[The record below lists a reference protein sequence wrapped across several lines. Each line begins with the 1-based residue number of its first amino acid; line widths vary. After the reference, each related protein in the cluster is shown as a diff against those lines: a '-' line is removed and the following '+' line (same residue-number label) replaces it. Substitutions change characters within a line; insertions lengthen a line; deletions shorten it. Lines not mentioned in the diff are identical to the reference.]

1 MLDLRNLETFLWV
14 SRLGGFRA
22 AAERLNTTQPAISAR
37 IAILE
42 RDLGARLFD
51 RRARRVVLTAK
62 GSELVDYVEKMLQL
76 RADMLGAIGN
86 PASLRGSLRLGV
98 PETIVHTWLAELV
111 EQISSTYPSVTLDIE
126 VDSTPALREGLL
138 AEKLDL
144 AFLHGKTD
152 DSRLTTAP
160 LCAYPLGW
168 FAGRKVTFPKRALT
182 FKDICRW
189 PIVTFRRESAPHV
202 AIRKM
207 LSGVGMADARI
218 FGSSSIAG
226 TMRMAIDGIGPCV
239 LPYAVV
245 RHEVAAGKLR
255 QLDVPYSV
263 PPIEFFVSYAAKGGN
278 RLAASVAEVATA
290 IAERHLDTRRP
301 DARARP
307 SKVSIGRIQK
317 KN

>member
-51 RRARRVVLTAK
+51 RRARRVLLTAK
-62 GSELVDYVEKMLQL
+62 GSELIDYAERMLQL
-76 RADMLGAIGN
+76 RADMLGAIGD
-86 PASLRGSLRLGV
+86 PASLRGRLRLGV

-111 EQISSTYPSVTLDIE
+111 EQISRTYPSVTLDVE

-152 DSRLTTAP
+152 DLRLATAP

-168 FAGRKVTFPKRALT
+168 FAGRKVTLPKRALT

-189 PIVTFRRESAPHV
+189 PIVTFRRESAPHI

-207 LSGVGMADARI
+207 LSGAGMADARI

-239 LPYAVV
+239 LPHAVV
-245 RHEVAAGKLR
+245 RGEVAAGRLR
-255 QLDVPYSV
+255 SLDVSYAV

-278 RLAASVAEVATA
+278 RLAESVAEVATA
-290 IAERHLDTRRP
+290 IAARHLDV
-301 DARARP
+301 RAIDKRGRP